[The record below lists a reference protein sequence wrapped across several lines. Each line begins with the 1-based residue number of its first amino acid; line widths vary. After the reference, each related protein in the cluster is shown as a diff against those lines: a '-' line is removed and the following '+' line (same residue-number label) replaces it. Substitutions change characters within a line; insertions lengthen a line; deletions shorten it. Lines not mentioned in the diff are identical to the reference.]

1 MNNSENFGSLLS
13 AASIAA
19 LVMEVI
25 TQSSIAIVVEIRT
38 GWPFRHFAEELSGF
52 KYLIRKRIYL
62 NTPTRPSAFDQP

>member
-38 GWPFRHFAEELSGF
+38 GWPFRHPSPKNCPGS
-52 KYLIRKRIYL
+52 
-62 NTPTRPSAFDQP
+62 NT